1 MKMKHKFNSV
11 LTLLLFS
18 LMAVPAFS
26 KSASIKGT
34 LKNAQVYPYVYL
46 YKCFGAEIEKIDS
59 SKLLNDA
66 FEFKTK
72 ESMQRGFYKMGID
85 DKNAFTFVF
94 DQTNL
99 LIDGDLKANEF
110 RIKESK
116 ENDLYRQYLGINN
129 WHSTEFKKLD
139 EQAQKYMELRYTDP
153 AAFQTEIGKLQLK
166 LDTLNRTL
174 RDQLNQLVATN
185 KGTFTAK
192 VANMFISYD
201 TTSQAN
207 FFKKEEFTDDEYSR
221 GDMLTNKIYIFLQRY
236 YQQGDL
242 KVASYQVLSKF
253 EKPNVNKEVAYVSLI
268 KGIFQQDQDYARVI
282 TEQYAREF
290 PNSSY
295 AKYYMSAVPKGSP
308 KVGDLPPDIK
318 LKDTNGK
325 ELSLH
330 SLKGKVVLLDF
341 WASWCGPCRKENPNV
356 VGAYNKFKDKGF
368 TVFSVSLDSNKDQ
381 WIAAIKKDGLLW
393 ENHVSDLK
401 GWNSDAAKLYGVRG
415 IPAAF
420 LLDKTGKIVGTNLR
434 GADLDLALEKLFS
447 E

>member
-1 MKMKHKFNSV
+1 MKTVYKFKFPSII
-11 LTLLLFS
+11 LLLCIVSVQSF
-18 LMAVPAFS
+18 AKQVI
-26 KSASIKGT
+26 IKGS

-46 YKCFGAEIEKIDS
+46 FKYFGSETEKIDS
-59 SKLLNDA
+59 VKLANDA

-72 ESMQRGFYKMGID
+72 ESMQRGFYKVGVD
-85 DKNAFTFVF
+85 DKNSFTFVY
-94 DQTNL
+94 DQNNL
-99 LIDGDLKANEF
+99 TMNGDMKAGTMTIDN
-110 RIKESK
+110 SK
-116 ENDLYRQYLGINN
+116 ENDLYRQYLGVNN

-139 EQAQKYMELRYTDP
+139 DQAQQYMQLRYSDP
-153 AAFQTEIGKLQLK
+153 ATFQTEISKLQIQ
-166 LDTLNRTL
+166 LDTLNKVL
-174 RDQLNQLVATN
+174 REQLNSIANNN
-185 KGTFTAK
+185 KGTFIGK
-192 VANMFISYD
+192 VAAMFVTYD
-201 TTSQAN
+201 TTTQN
-207 FFKKEEFTDDEYSR
+207 GFFKKDEFIDEEYTR
-221 GDMLTNKIYIFLQRY
+221 GDMLSNKIYIFLQRY

-253 EKPNVNKEVAYVSLI
+253 NKPNANKEVAYVSLI
-268 KGIFQQDQDYARVI
+268 KGVFQQDQDYARVL

-290 PNSSY
+290 PASKY
-295 AKYYMSAVPKGSP
+295 AKYYLSVVPKGSP
-308 KVGDLPPDIK
+308 KVGDTPPDIK

-325 ELSLH
+325 DISLY

-356 VGAYNKFKDKGF
+356 VSAYTKFKDKGF
-368 TVFSVSLDSNKDQ
+368 TVFSVSLDSNRDQ
-381 WIAAIKKDGLLW
+381 WVAAIKKDGLLW

-434 GADLDLALEKLFS
+434 GAELDQALEKLFT